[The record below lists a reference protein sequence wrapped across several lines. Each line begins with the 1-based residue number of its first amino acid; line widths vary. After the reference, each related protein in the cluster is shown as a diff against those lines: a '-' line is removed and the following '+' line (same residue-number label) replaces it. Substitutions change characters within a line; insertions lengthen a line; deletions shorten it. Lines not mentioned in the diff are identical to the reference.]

1 MVIPINHRQKEAD
14 MTHDGIAAA
23 AAVITV
29 EVLRWS
35 RDKHTDITPEIIG
48 SAFADA
54 YRGVQLGLQDLAKD
68 GSRQFLIPRKP
79 GS

>member
-1 MVIPINHRQKEAD
+1 MAIPINHRRKEAD
-14 MTHDGIAAA
+14 MTHDDIAAA

-29 EVLRWS
+29 EVLRWV
-35 RDKHTDITPEIIG
+35 REKHTDITPEIIG

-68 GSRQFLIPRKP
+68 GPARYLVPPPRN
-79 GS
+79 